1 MPTRTFPDR
10 IRHAV
15 LFELI
20 GLAAF
25 IPAAAFLFDQPVAD
39 MGVLGIVA
47 ATVATVWNFLF
58 NLGFDHALLRFTGR
72 ITKTLPIRI
81 VHAVLFEA
89 VLVAL
94 LLPLS
99 AWYLGITLWNALT
112 MDLAIVAFYL
122 VYVFVFNMAY
132 DRVFPVRPRTAPHA
146 VRSMPA

>member
-1 MPTRTFPDR
+1 MPTRTFSDR

-20 GLAAF
+20 GLATF
-25 IPAAAFLFDQPVAD
+25 TPVAAFLFDKPVAD
-39 MGVLGIVA
+39 MGVIGIVA
-47 ATVATVWNFLF
+47 ATVATAWNFLF
-58 NLGFDHALLRFTGR
+58 NLGFDHALLRLRGH

-89 VLVAL
+89 ILVAL

-99 AWYLGITLWNALT
+99 AWYLGITLWDALM

-122 VYVFVFNMAY
+122 VYAFVFNLAY
-132 DRVFPVRPRTAPHA
+132 DRIFPVRPRPMLHTA
-146 VRSMPA
+146 SSTL